1 MFISSCINLHVLDMN
16 IRLLTQCT
24 DMQRAMAFAR
34 ILLGK
39 ISGKRSP
46 GTGPAPNE
54 NDKTNLQ
61 NLTVSNWTK
70 KSAITA
76 AKR

>member
-1 MFISSCINLHVLDMN
+1 
-16 IRLLTQCT
+16 
-24 DMQRAMAFAR
+24 MQRATAFAR

-54 NDKTNLQ
+54 NDKTNLKI
-61 NLTVSNWTK
+61 LTVSNWTR
-70 KSAITA
+70 KSGITVV
-76 AKR
+76 KR